1 MAKKLIPTL
10 EQMPRRTKI
19 LEQAQAIAL
28 LHNPKYR
35 TLLRFFM
42 PQPNTI
48 SATATATG
56 QSVKRTY
63 NYVEK
68 LLEAELL
75 EVSSNSGASII
86 LRHTSSQTVSS
97 RRFAWAKVRW

>member
-1 MAKKLIPTL
+1 
-10 EQMPRRTKI
+10 
-19 LEQAQAIAL
+19 
-28 LHNPKYR
+28 
-35 TLLRFFM
+35 M

-48 SATATATG
+48 SAAATATG

-86 LRHTSSQTVSS
+86 LRHTSSQTVNS
-97 RRFAWAKVRW
+97 RLLGGFEPCATRGSGFALSFEWLLLLDVFEVFGA